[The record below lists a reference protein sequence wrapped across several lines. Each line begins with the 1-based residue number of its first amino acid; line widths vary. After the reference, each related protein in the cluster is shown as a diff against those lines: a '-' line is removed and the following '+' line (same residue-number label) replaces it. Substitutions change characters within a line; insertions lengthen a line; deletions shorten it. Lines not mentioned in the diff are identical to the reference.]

1 MYKLDFGNLGHSLN
15 ILRIHQQGGTLH
27 GRLGEANNTKYFVF
41 SLYDMCSCSL
51 QFQATWRPSSSLRQH
66 VFRNV
71 VVENITLEEQVPAA
85 LNQGSL

>member
-1 MYKLDFGNLGHSLN
+1 
-15 ILRIHQQGGTLH
+15 
-27 GRLGEANNTKYFVF
+27 
-41 SLYDMCSCSL
+41 MCSCSL
-51 QFQATWRPSSSLRQH
+51 QFQATWRPSSSLRRH